1 MRHKGLLIPQHSSLP
16 SHLFPFECTD
26 LQRATSLNE
35 KQTVCRLLSLGL
47 NGEEGATTS
56 RTLSFLSRSQAPPP
70 KPRYTVTWEM
80 KKKSKRLIKFHWNPN
95 TTLSPDN
102 GWTAGP
108 ILATNTKTQRNWMGR
123 MFCSYLDGECFYGNS
138 YSLCTVLEQVLL
150 G

>member
-1 MRHKGLLIPQHSSLP
+1 MQHKGLLIPQHSSLP

-35 KQTVCRLLSLGL
+35 KQTVCRPLSLGL
-47 NGEEGATTS
+47 NGEREPRRQGPFP
-56 RTLSFLSRSQAPPP
+56 LFLVAEPHPQNPD
-70 KPRYTVTWEM
+70 TVTWEM
-80 KKKSKRLIKFHWNPN
+80 KEKSKRLIKFHWNPN
-95 TTLSPDN
+95 TTLIPDN

-108 ILATNTKTQRNWMGR
+108 IPATNTKTQRNWMGQ